1 MIRFNSPFP
10 STWNRAVIWGA
21 SDSDETTIASPQ
33 ITDIC
38 LTTRGREQANSTSVR
53 DSQEVS
59 SIKNIRT
66 RVDPIVSFRM
76 MWIQTVCLL
85 MLFGGVSAQK
95 FLREGFSSQME
106 GEFKNEMKL
115 GDNQLVSGMT
125 REMFLMQEVDW
136 ELQPADFNSIKDGK
150 LRRHLQTY
158 MSEPIKLKLSGRK
171 GKYGLRAMGQL
182 GSGKKLRA
190 YWRQSGQKTQ
200 LGASDFLDV
209 SYDEAVKSRL
219 SMLEFE
225 VQLPPVDKKSKK
237 LPSVIFSVAFEPGTM
252 NPKSIVPRGAGTVK
266 VFPVGREADGTTPT
280 LDVGKGHVSLPMRA
294 GIVDSGWAR
303 GRAIF
308 RKGRPTGV
316 V

>member
-1 MIRFNSPFP
+1 
-10 STWNRAVIWGA
+10 
-21 SDSDETTIASPQ
+21 
-33 ITDIC
+33 
-38 LTTRGREQANSTSVR
+38 
-53 DSQEVS
+53 
-59 SIKNIRT
+59 
-66 RVDPIVSFRM
+66 M
-76 MWIQTVCLL
+76 MWIRTVCLL
-85 MLFGGVSAQK
+85 MLFGGASAQR

-106 GEFKNEMKL
+106 GDFKSEMKL
-115 GDNQLVSGMT
+115 DESELASGMS
-125 REMFLMQEVDW
+125 REMFLMQEINW
-136 ELQPADFNSIKDGK
+136 ELQPADFKAIKDGK

-158 MSEPIKLKLSGRK
+158 MNEPIKLKLSRRK

-182 GSGKKLRA
+182 SSGKKLRA
-190 YWRQSGQKTQ
+190 YWRQAAQNTQ
-200 LGASDFLDV
+200 LKASDFLDV

-237 LPSVIFSVAFEPGTM
+237 LPSVIYSVPFEPGTM
-252 NPKSIVPRGAGTVK
+252 NAKAIVPRGAGTVK
-266 VFPVGREADGTTPT
+266 VLPVGREADGVTPT
-280 LDVGKGHVSLPMRA
+280 LNVGKGHVSLPMRA